1 MAKLVLL
8 ALWTFAVAATLGPVE
23 ILVGLVSG
31 FGVPNVDALV
41 ALGRIVVMAV
51 FTGFL
56 SLTISFFASVGRG
69 YLAAV
74 GGLIGLIVAA
84 QVAVLAGTGTWFPL
98 SSPALW
104 AANSPAMPSV
114 SIVQLA
120 LVPVVSLSVASTTI
134 VWWQKTPLV

>member
-1 MAKLVLL
+1 
-8 ALWTFAVAATLGPVE
+8 
-23 ILVGLVSG
+23 
-31 FGVPNVDALV
+31 
-41 ALGRIVVMAV
+41 MAV
-51 FTGFL
+51 FTEFL
-56 SLTISFFASVGRG
+56 SLTTSFFASVGRG

-84 QVAVLAGTGTWFPL
+84 QVAVLAGAGTWFPL

-120 LVPVVSLSVASTTI
+120 LSIVQLALVPVVSLPVASTTI